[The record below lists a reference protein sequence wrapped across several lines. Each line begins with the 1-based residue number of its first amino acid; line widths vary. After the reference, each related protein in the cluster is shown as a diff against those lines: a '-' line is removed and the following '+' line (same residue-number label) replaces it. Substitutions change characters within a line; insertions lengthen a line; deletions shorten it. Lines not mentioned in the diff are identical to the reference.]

1 MAAKSNEA
9 DPCPPDFGYPW
20 LFSDV
25 ILVVEDQKFHVHR
38 STLAMW
44 SPVFE
49 KMFTSE
55 FQEKNLNE
63 IPLPGKKAREIKE
76 LLLNIY
82 LTASGKA
89 WKSITNKNVYFLVKL
104 ADEYQMEV
112 ISQRCE
118 EFLVEK
124 VSRTSKTRCLDYL
137 EFAKTYKLEKLFKTI
152 IDKAQKLRLG
162 DFKSHAM
169 YDKIEPH
176 IYKQIVEGMIKRLEL
191 DRSSSSDS
199 ILIKTFNAVILKGG
213 MLITIVIPNA
223 KRAIC

>member
-9 DPCPPDFGYPW
+9 DPCPPDFAQPW
-20 LFSDV
+20 LVSDV

-44 SPVFE
+44 SPLFE

-76 LLLNIY
+76 LLLKIY
-82 LTASGKA
+82 LTVSE
-89 WKSITNKNVYFLVKL
+89 TNKNVYFLVKL

-124 VSRTSKTRCLDYL
+124 VSRRSKTRCLDYV
-137 EFAKTYKLEKLFKTI
+137 EFAKTYKLEKLLKTI

-191 DRSSSSDS
+191 DRISSSDS
-199 ILIKTFNAVILKGG
+199 D
-213 MLITIVIPNA
+213 
-223 KRAIC
+223 